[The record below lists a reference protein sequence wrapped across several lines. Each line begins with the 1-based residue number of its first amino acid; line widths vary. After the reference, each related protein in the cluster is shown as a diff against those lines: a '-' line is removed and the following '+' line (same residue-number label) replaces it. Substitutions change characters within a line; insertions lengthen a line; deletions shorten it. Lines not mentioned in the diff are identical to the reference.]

1 MLAFQLGETV
11 MMKSKDNLNSAEVPH
26 RYSRQVLFAGI
37 GAEGQVALSASS
49 VALVGCGALGTFQA
63 SLLVRA
69 GVGSVRLIDRDF
81 VEESNLQRQILFDE
95 QDVRELLPKAVAA
108 ERKLRQVNS
117 LVKVEGVVADVNPST
132 IDRLLAGADL
142 ILDAT
147 DNFEARF
154 LLNDYSV
161 KHSIPWVYGACVGAE
176 GLTFAILPR
185 ETPCLRCVFESAP
198 AAGVSPTCDT
208 AGVIGPVVGC
218 VASLQVSEA
227 LKILAGHRALVN
239 RRITRIDLW
248 GNRLAC
254 VDLPPRNPECACCGR
269 RDFSYL
275 EGAMGSEA
283 TTLCGRNS
291 IQINRRDGAKLDL
304 AALASRLAPLA
315 KLEGN
320 RFLLKIAVDEYQL
333 TVFPDGRAVISGT
346 TDPGV
351 AKSIYAR
358 YVGV

>member
-1 MLAFQLGETV
+1 
-11 MMKSKDNLNSAEVPH
+11 MKHSKYNLHSTEIPH
-26 RYSRQVLFAGI
+26 RYSRQVLFGGI
-37 GAEGQVALSASS
+37 GAEGQVAMSASS
-49 VALVGCGALGTFQA
+49 VALIGCGALGTFQA

-69 GVGSVRLIDRDF
+69 GVGAVRVIDRDF

-117 LVKVEGVVADVNPST
+117 LVKVDGIVDDVNPST
-132 IDRLLAGADL
+132 IDRLLAGVDL

-161 KHSIPWVYGACVGAE
+161 KHGIPWVYGACVGAE
-176 GLTFAILPR
+176 GLTFAILPG
-185 ETPCLRCVFESAP
+185 ETPCLRCVFESVP

-227 LKILAGHRALVN
+227 LKILTGHRALVN

-248 GNRLAC
+248 GNQLAC
-254 VDLPPRNPECACCGR
+254 VDLPPRNEDCPCCGR
-269 RDFSYL
+269 REFNYL
-275 EGAMGSEA
+275 EGASGSEA

-291 IQINRRDGAKLDL
+291 IQINRREGTQLDL
-304 AALASRLAPLA
+304 AALASRLAPVA

-320 RFLLKIAVDEYQL
+320 RFLLKITLEGYQL
-333 TVFPDGRAVISGT
+333 TVFPDGRAVVSGT

-351 AKSIYAR
+351 AKSLYAR
-358 YVGV
+358 YVGA